1 MGAAVLKNAN
11 AMPAPTWHRLD
22 MNYVDIELPAGLA
35 TASQVAVEADA
46 GLLGAAD
53 AFDAAVAAAQAK
65 LDAARAGAA
74 DPRAILKAA
83 EDDADPANL
92 DIPALSTYER
102 RAVHEEVAGDI
113 AAAFECG
120 MGAAADEWFAAEA
133 AAAAAAASA
142 GEAGAGERVV
152 LAAGPRQAGEACVRI
167 AGVNGAAN
175 TARIDVVA
183 AEGATLDLTVSL
195 DSPTAGAGVAGVQL
209 RVFAGEYSHVNIT
222 SIHTLDEGF
231 IALDDTGIIAAE
243 GARVII
249 RHRMLGAGKSYTGL
263 ACDLREDTA
272 RVDIST
278 RYLAGGDDVRDFNY
292 VVRHRGRKTL
302 CNIDANG
309 SLMGRAKK
317 TYRGTIDLVH
327 GCKGSEGTERETVLL
342 VDEAVENKT
351 IPVILCDEDDVAG
364 NHGATIGHV
373 APEQMFYLQCRGLSP
388 QAAEGLFATATLGD
402 AAITIP
408 DAAIRAGIA
417 RLAAATGIPY
427 QEVED

>member
-1 MGAAVLKNAN
+1 MGAAVLKNVN

-22 MNYVDIELPAGLA
+22 MNYVDIELPAGLEA
-35 TASQVAVEADA
+35 RSQLVVEAADE
-46 GLLGAAD
+46 LLGEAGV
-53 AFDAAVAAAQAK
+53 FEAAVAAAQHK
-65 LDAARAGAA
+65 LDAARAGEV

-102 RAVHEEVAGDI
+102 RAVREEVAGDI
-113 AAAFECG
+113 AAAFEGG
-120 MGAAADEWFAAEA
+120 MGAAADEWFAAQA
-133 AAAAAAASA
+133 AAAAGADGAAGDIA
-142 GEAGAGERVV
+142 RHVV
-152 LAAGPRQAGEACVRI
+152 LAADANQQGSACVRI
-167 AGVNGAAN
+167 NGADGAAN

-183 AEGATLDLTVSL
+183 AAGATLDLTVSL
-195 DSPTAGAGVAGVQL
+195 DSPAEGAGVVGVQL

-222 SIHTLDEGF
+222 SVHTLDEGF
-231 IALDDTGIIAAE
+231 IALDDTGIVAAE
-243 GARVII
+243 GARVTV

-302 CNIDANG
+302 CNIDATG
-309 SLMGRAKK
+309 SLMGHSKK

-342 VDEAVENKT
+342 VDEEVENKT

-373 APEQMFYLQCRGLSP
+373 APDQMFYLKCRGLSQ
-388 QAAEGLFATATLGD
+388 QAAEGLFATATLEET
-402 AAITIP
+402 AIAIP
-408 DAAIRAGIA
+408 DAPIRAGIA
-417 RLAAATGIPY
+417 RLAAKAGIPY

>member
-22 MNYVDIELPAGLA
+22 MNYVDIEIADGLA
-35 TASQVAVEADA
+35 AVSQASVEAPA
-46 GLLGAAD
+46 ELAGAAD
-53 AFDAAVAAAQAK
+53 AFDTAVAAAQAK
-65 LDAARAGAA
+65 LDAAREGAT

-102 RAVHEEVAGDI
+102 RAVREEVESDI

-120 MGAAADEWFAAEA
+120 MGAAADEWFAARA
-133 AAAAAAASA
+133 A
-142 GEAGAGERVV
+142 EAGAERVV
-152 LAAGPRQAGEACVRI
+152 LAAAAKQTGSACVRI
-167 AGVNGAAN
+167 AGIDGSAN

-183 AEGATLDLTVSL
+183 AAGATLDLTVSL
-195 DSPTAGAGVAGVQL
+195 DSPAAGAGVVGVQL

-222 SIHTLDEGF
+222 SVHTLDEGYV
-231 IALDDTGIIAAE
+231 ALDDTGIVAAE
-243 GARVII
+243 GARVTV

-302 CNIDANG
+302 CNIDATG
-309 SLMGRAKK
+309 SLMGRSKK

-342 VDEAVENKT
+342 VDEDVENKT

-373 APEQMFYLQCRGLSP
+373 APEQMFYLQCRGLSQ
-388 QAAEGLFATATLGD
+388 QAAEGLFATATLEET
-402 AAITIP
+402 AIAIP
-408 DAAIRAGIA
+408 DAAVRAGIA
-417 RLAAATGIPY
+417 RLAAQCGIPY

>member
-22 MNYVDIELPAGLA
+22 MNYVDIEIADGLA
-35 TASQVAVEADA
+35 ATSQASVEAPA
-46 GLLGAAD
+46 ELAGAAD

-65 LDAARAGAA
+65 LDAARAGAS

-102 RAVHEEVAGDI
+102 RAVREEVANDI

-120 MGAAADEWFAAEA
+120 MGAAADEWFAARA
-133 AAAAAAASA
+133 A
-142 GEAGAGERVV
+142 ETGAERVV
-152 LAAGPRQAGEACVRI
+152 LAAAAGQAGSACVRI
-167 AGVNGAAN
+167 AGIDGAAN

-183 AEGATLDLTVSL
+183 AAGATLDLTVSL
-195 DSPTAGAGVAGVQL
+195 DSPAAGAGVVGVQL
-209 RVFAGEYSHVNIT
+209 RVFAGEHSHVNIT
-222 SIHTLDEGF
+222 SVHTLDEGYV
-231 IALDDTGIIAAE
+231 ALDDTGIVAAE
-243 GARVII
+243 GARVTV

-302 CNIDANG
+302 CNIDATG
-309 SLMGRAKK
+309 SLMGRSKK

-342 VDEAVENKT
+342 VDEKVENKT

-373 APEQMFYLQCRGLSP
+373 APEQMFYLQCRGLSQ
-388 QAAEGLFATATLGD
+388 QAAEGLFATATLEET
-402 AAITIP
+402 AIAIP
-408 DAAIRAGIA
+408 DAAVRAGIA
-417 RLAAATGIPY
+417 RLASQCGIPY

>member
-22 MNYVDIELPAGLA
+22 MNYVDIEIADGLA
-35 TASQVAVEADA
+35 AVSQASVEAPA
-46 GLLGAAD
+46 ELAGAAD
-53 AFDAAVAAAQAK
+53 AFDAAVTAAQAK

-102 RAVHEEVAGDI
+102 RAVREEVANDI

-120 MGAAADEWFAAEA
+120 MGTAADEWFAAQA
-133 AAAAAAASA
+133 A
-142 GEAGAGERVV
+142 EAGAERVV
-152 LAAGPRQAGEACVRI
+152 LAVAAGQTGSACVRI
-167 AGVNGAAN
+167 AGIDGSAN

-183 AEGATLDLTVSL
+183 AAGATLDLTVSL
-195 DSPTAGAGVAGVQL
+195 DSPAAGAGVVGVQL

-222 SIHTLDEGF
+222 SVHTLDEGYV
-231 IALDDTGIIAAE
+231 ALDDTGIVAAE
-243 GARVII
+243 GARVTV

-302 CNIDANG
+302 CNIDATG
-309 SLMGRAKK
+309 SLMGRSKK

-342 VDEAVENKT
+342 VDEEVENKT

-373 APEQMFYLQCRGLSP
+373 APEQMFYLQCRGLSQ
-388 QAAEGLFATATLGD
+388 QAAEGLFATATLEET
-402 AAITIP
+402 AIAIP
-408 DAAIRAGIA
+408 DAAVRAGIA
-417 RLAAATGIPY
+417 RLAAQCGIPY